1 MEKTENARWIWYP
14 GDFEIRQ
21 GLLQNFSREERSYDW
36 PAYWNMDDCHKN
48 VKFKRYYTLEK
59 ATSFVVH
66 AIGIGYVEVNG
77 EKFPFGKKI
86 LCEPGKNKIRVFVG
100 NTAGL
105 PAAYIEGEIIKS
117 DGGWSASNFV
127 EELPAGSSTLYTD
140 KEQDPN
146 NIYFNTER
154 VQAATVSSIN
164 GGVLIDYGRAVFGTL
179 DIKKLALDK
188 PITICYGE
196 SDAEALDID
205 MCYYKEENADANSTP
220 RKRAFRYLF
229 IPETTPE
236 QVEIEAI
243 HEFIPLKNQASFDSD
258 NELMNRIWNI
268 SVETFT
274 LCSGMF
280 FLDGIKRDRW
290 IWSGDAY
297 QSYFINQ
304 YLFFDEDINT
314 RTMLALRGQNEIK
327 QHMNTIVDYSILWV
341 IAVENYYMM
350 TGNKEFLK
358 QIYPKMKSMMDYLL
372 AQTNELGFIYGRE
385 KDWIFIDWSEMDKE
399 GTLAAEQIL
408 LLKAYNAM
416 IVCGSVVG
424 EDTSEYS
431 AKYKQ
436 LERNLMTYFWDE
448 EKGAF
453 IDSYES
459 GKRHVT
465 RHANIFAVLFD
476 FVDKLKAEKIL
487 QNVLL
492 NEEITQITTP
502 YFKFFEQD
510 ALCKLGQTD
519 RVFNIICDYW
529 GGMVQ
534 QDAVT
539 FWEEYIPDEK
549 GNAVYEMYGDP
560 FGKSLCHAWGASPIY
575 LLGRYFAGI
584 RPTSPGYQTFSVEPK
599 LECFSAID
607 CTFPIKGGSIRIKK
621 EANTLV
627 VCSTKEGGTMLLNGT
642 DVVLKANMEYAF
654 DLPKELVG
662 NSY

>member
-1 MEKTENARWIWYP
+1 M
-14 GDFEIRQ
+14 
-21 GLLQNFSREERSYDW
+21 
-36 PAYWNMDDCHKN
+36 
-48 VKFKRYYTLEK
+48 
-59 ATSFVVH
+59 
-66 AIGIGYVEVNG
+66 
-77 EKFPFGKKI
+77 
-86 LCEPGKNKIRVFVG
+86 
-100 NTAGL
+100 
-105 PAAYIEGEIIKS
+105 
-117 DGGWSASNFV
+117 
-127 EELPAGSSTLYTD
+127 
-140 KEQDPN
+140 
-146 NIYFNTER
+146 
-154 VQAATVSSIN
+154 
-164 GGVLIDYGRAVFGTL
+164 
-179 DIKKLALDK
+179 
-188 PITICYGE
+188 
-196 SDAEALDID
+196 
-205 MCYYKEENADANSTP
+205 
-220 RKRAFRYLF
+220 
-229 IPETTPE
+229 
-236 QVEIEAI
+236 
-243 HEFIPLKNQASFDSD
+243 
-258 NELMNRIWNI
+258 
-268 SVETFT
+268 ETFT

-341 IAVENYYMM
+341 IAVENHYMM

-358 QIYPKMKSMMDYLL
+358 QIYPKMKSMMDYLI

-476 FVDKLKAEKIL
+476 FVDKLKEEKIL

-627 VCSTKEGGTMLLNGT
+627 VCSTKEGGTMSINGT

>member
-1 MEKTENARWIWYP
+1 
-14 GDFEIRQ
+14 
-21 GLLQNFSREERSYDW
+21 
-36 PAYWNMDDCHKN
+36 
-48 VKFKRYYTLEK
+48 
-59 ATSFVVH
+59 
-66 AIGIGYVEVNG
+66 
-77 EKFPFGKKI
+77 
-86 LCEPGKNKIRVFVG
+86 
-100 NTAGL
+100 
-105 PAAYIEGEIIKS
+105 
-117 DGGWSASNFV
+117 
-127 EELPAGSSTLYTD
+127 
-140 KEQDPN
+140 
-146 NIYFNTER
+146 
-154 VQAATVSSIN
+154 
-164 GGVLIDYGRAVFGTL
+164 
-179 DIKKLALDK
+179 
-188 PITICYGE
+188 
-196 SDAEALDID
+196 
-205 MCYYKEENADANSTP
+205 
-220 RKRAFRYLF
+220 
-229 IPETTPE
+229 
-236 QVEIEAI
+236 
-243 HEFIPLKNQASFDSD
+243 
-258 NELMNRIWNI
+258 
-268 SVETFT
+268 
-274 LCSGMF
+274 
-280 FLDGIKRDRW
+280 
-290 IWSGDAY
+290 
-297 QSYFINQ
+297 
-304 YLFFDEDINT
+304 
-314 RTMLALRGQNEIK
+314 
-327 QHMNTIVDYSILWV
+327 
-341 IAVENYYMM
+341 
-350 TGNKEFLK
+350 
-358 QIYPKMKSMMDYLL
+358 
-372 AQTNELGFIYGRE
+372 
-385 KDWIFIDWSEMDKE
+385 MDKE

-424 EDTSEYS
+424 EDTEKYSE
-431 AKYKQ
+431 KYEQ

-492 NEEITQITTP
+492 NDKITQITTP

-627 VCSTKEGGTMLLNGT
+627 VCSTKEGGTMSLNGT